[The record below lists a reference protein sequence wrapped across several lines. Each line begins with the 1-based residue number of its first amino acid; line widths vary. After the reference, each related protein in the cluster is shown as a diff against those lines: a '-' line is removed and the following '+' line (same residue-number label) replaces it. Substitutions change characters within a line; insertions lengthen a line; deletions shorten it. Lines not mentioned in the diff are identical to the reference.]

1 MTVCGFILHS
11 SSDNVRLEYL
21 KTAKVTHSIKAE
33 RNKTAFVYSWYSYVC
48 RKPLKAASRTNK
60 LIYQS

>member
-21 KTAKVTHSIKAE
+21 KTARVTHPIKAE
-33 RNKTAFVYSWYSYVC
+33 RNKIAFVYS
-48 RKPLKAASRTNK
+48 
-60 LIYQS
+60 